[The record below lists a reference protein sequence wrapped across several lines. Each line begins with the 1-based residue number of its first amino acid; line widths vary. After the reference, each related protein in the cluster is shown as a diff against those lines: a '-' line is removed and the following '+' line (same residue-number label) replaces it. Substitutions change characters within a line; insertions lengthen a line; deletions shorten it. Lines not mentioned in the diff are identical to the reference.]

1 MHPYCPGS
9 NLAAYQNYSN
19 AGQGYVQEAF
29 SSDNAGGPKKQ
40 TNHTLR
46 PVTIKQ
52 LLNAQQT
59 QADGDFRIDNVTL
72 GQVTLIGCIRNVNRQ
87 STQHTFQIE
96 DGTGTIDAKR
106 FPSEDEDPAE
116 TSAVDVGTYVR
127 VVGVLKQFGAKFV
140 INTYAIRPIE
150 NKDELTYH
158 LLEAIYVHVSST
170 KSKPSGFSG
179 NMNMNTGMSMSSSGQ
194 YNAHGAHHNSG
205 ATSGN
210 VMENKILEAIR
221 SHPGHLQGVHR
232 NEIIRLVAPTP
243 ADQHVVSELLEQ
255 LILDGFLYTGEDESH
270 IMAME

>member
-1 MHPYCPGS
+1 MSG
-9 NLAAYQNYSN
+9 YQSYSN
-19 AGQGYVQEAF
+19 AGQGFVQDAF
-29 SSDNAGGPKKQ
+29 SSDNAGGSKKQ

-59 QADGDFRIDNVTL
+59 QGDGDFHIDNAAL

-87 STQHTFQIE
+87 STHHTFQIE

-116 TSAVDVGTYVR
+116 TSAIDVGTYVR

-140 INTYAIRPIE
+140 VNIYSIRPVE

-170 KSKPSGFSG
+170 KSKPSGLGG
-179 NMNMNTGMSMSSSGQ
+179 NMNMGMSMSSSGQ
-194 YNAHGAHHNSG
+194 YNTHGTHHNSG

-210 VMENKILEAIR
+210 VLENKILETIR
-221 SHPGHLQGVHR
+221 NHPGRLQGVHR
-232 NEIIRLVAPTP
+232 DVIIRAVAPTP
-243 ADQHVVSELLEQ
+243 ADQQAVGECLEQ
-255 LILDGFLYTGEDESH
+255 LIQDGFLYTGEDENH